1 MTHTDHGNHT
11 VGVPL
16 LLVLLLAV
24 GYELLSMRRPW
35 SPWRA
40 ASFMTGC
47 AVLILGLTVDSIP
60 VRLPPVLATR
70 YRPRCC

>member
-1 MTHTDHGNHT
+1 MTHTGHGNHA

-24 GYELLSMRRPW
+24 GYELLSMRRAL

-47 AVLILGLTVDSIP
+47 AVLIP
-60 VRLPPVLATR
+60 A
-70 YRPRCC
+70 